1 VQADAQVKG
10 LVEIFLVHLEYAHV
24 RQARHTHTL
33 VGNVYAWPFPVYQ
46 THFQGAFRK
55 TIATA
60 AATTTTFRGFRAHHL
75 RVCHSSH
82 AVRQR
87 QANEAGA
94 GTELDH
100 SDVSKSWVI
109 AAPHEVQRLH
119 AQFQH
124 VGHLHLL
131 PRHPVRRHVATH
143 GPAHIGKR

>member
-10 LVEIFLVHLEYAHV
+10 LVEVFLVHLEYTHV

-33 VGNVYAWPFPVYQ
+33 VGDVYARSFPVYQ
-46 THFQGAFRK
+46 TYFKGAFRK
-55 TIATA
+55 TTA
-60 AATTTTFRGFRAHHL
+60 AATTTTFVGFRARHP
-75 RVCHSSH
+75 RACHGSH

-94 GTELDH
+94 GTELDY
-100 SDVSKSWVI
+100 SDVSKSRMI
-109 AAPHEVQRLH
+109 AAPHEVQRVH

-124 VGHLHLL
+124 VGNLHLL
-131 PRHPVRRHVATH
+131 PRHPVRRHVAAH